1 MRWGR
6 FLGFLAIVCIIL
18 GVTAGTSMNVWK
30 TIRLGLDLQ
39 GGMDLLYKIEP
50 PKGQALTA
58 AGKQALLQAVQLRV
72 NSLGVASPVIEL
84 ESGNQIRVELAGNF
98 NQQTAERVIGQ
109 TAQLQIYGSVVQ
121 KNGKWVPDPKAKP
134 LITGADIRPNSA
146 QVGQDQY
153 GNVAVDVEFKDK
165 QKWAN
170 ITKKYLHKPLYT
182 FLNGQLLTAAN
193 VNEEIPNGQTQLTG
207 NFTVQ
212 NATELA
218 KELNAGALPY
228 PLKLVSSM
236 NVGPTLGM
244 VSLRATLWAGLAA
257 VALIFIF
264 MLMVY
269 RLAGL
274 VADLALVAYGYLT
287 LITFSGMHVV
297 LTLSGLAALVLGV
310 GMAVDAN
317 IITYERVKDEVRA
330 GKSLQSAVISG
341 NKRALRTI
349 VDANA
354 TTFIAGAVMY
364 WFGEGDIRGFAV
376 ALMISIVISMLTA
389 VLLSRAM
396 LLLLTRSGAV
406 RRPWWYGAKR
416 EGVKA

>member
-6 FLGFLAIVCIIL
+6 FLGFLAIVCMVL
-18 GVTAGTSMNVWK
+18 GVTAGTSMNIWK

-50 PKGQALTA
+50 PQGKPLTE

-109 TAQLQIYGSVVQ
+109 TAQLEIYGSAVQ

-134 LITGADIRPNSA
+134 LITGADMQPNSA
-146 QVGQDQY
+146 HEAQDEY
-153 GNVAVDVEFKDK
+153 GNIVVDLTFKNK
-165 QKWAN
+165 QKWAD
-170 ITKKYLHKPLYT
+170 ITKQYTNKTLYT
-182 FLNGQLLTAAN
+182 FLNGQLLTAAR
-193 VNEEIPNGQTQLTG
+193 VDGEIPNGQTQLSG

-212 NATELA
+212 SATELA

-228 PLKLVSSM
+228 PLKLISSM

-244 VSLRATLWAGLAA
+244 VSLKATLWAGLAA
-257 VALIFIF
+257 VALIFLF
-264 MLMVY
+264 MIIVY
-269 RLAGL
+269 RLAGV

-287 LITFSGMHVV
+287 LVTFSGMHVV
-297 LTLSGLAALVLGV
+297 LTLSGLAALVLGM

-330 GKSLQSAVISG
+330 GKSLQSAVIAG

-364 WFGEGDIRGFAV
+364 WFGQGDIRGFAV
-376 ALMISIVISMLTA
+376 ALMISIIISMLTA

-396 LLLLTRSGAV
+396 LLLLTRSGV
-406 RRPWWYGAKR
+406 VHRPWWYGAPR
-416 EGVKA
+416 GVVKP